1 MRIQSHPESYS
12 EEKYYEKINS
22 FGTLSLLNYLPNK
35 LMPQV
40 LYEVYKQRNEIEIMF
55 DAYKNFLDADRTY
68 MQDRYVL
75 EGWLMA
81 NFIAM
86 IAYYRLFVRIKKAGL
101 MSKYSPKD
109 MIEMSKTVYITKV
122 NNNWRISEIT
132 KKATDLFKKINIDYL
147 T

>member
-1 MRIQSHPESYS
+1 
-12 EEKYYEKINS
+12 
-22 FGTLSLLNYLPNK
+22 
-35 LMPQV
+35 
-40 LYEVYKQRNEIEIMF
+40 MF

-68 MQDRYVL
+68 MHDRYVL

-86 IAYYRLFVRIKKAGL
+86 IAYYKLFVRIKEAGL

-109 MIEMSKTVYITKV
+109 MIEMSKAIYMTKV
-122 NNNWRISEIT
+122 NNNWRLSEIT
-132 KKATDLFKKINIDYL
+132 KKTTDLFKKINIDYL